1 MTGNVL
7 KIAKPSAREG
17 VCAQPPASLL
27 DVLLTEGLQHD
38 LGHRWPHAADHQEEE
53 SRLSHVP

>member
-1 MTGNVL
+1 ML